1 MKTQRN
7 KYVAALG
14 AALLLTTAS
23 FTANALPSLQLD
35 IVDGY
40 YDNSTETVVTGS
52 NQFSLVAYG
61 VNGSIN
67 IDNEYFI
74 SIAVTPQI
82 GPVLVDF
89 GSFEFGGI
97 TYDMNSMVYGTPP
110 VEAAFLQEKDG
121 GDLGP
126 HNVYPTLFTEVEFK
140 FNANQT
146 RSGVDTQYVTGTD
159 PLLNSGSALFY
170 KLFDVDVSNL
180 LAGFQLHFDLY
191 NTAVKRGGDIDV
203 DDFAPFSHDA
213 ATVTVPEPAPLVLLG
228 LGMLMLAF
236 TTGRKRL
243 STQA

>member
-1 MKTQRN
+1 MKLN
-7 KYVAALG
+7 KYAAHLG
-14 AALLLTTAS
+14 AGLLLTVAS

-61 VNGSIN
+61 VNGSIDIN
-67 IDNEYFI
+67 DDYFI

-89 GSFEFGGI
+89 GSFKFGNV
-97 TYDMNSMVYGTPP
+97 TYDMTSMVYGTPP
-110 VEAAFLQEKDG
+110 VENTAFLQEKDG
-121 GDLGP
+121 GDLSP
-126 HNVYPTLFTEVEFK
+126 HDVYPTLFTEVGFK

-159 PLLNSGSALFY
+159 PQLNSGSALFY